1 MGQKDKSILSQA
13 RQIRVA
19 TELIELGARLQ
30 LLEAETDLSRERL
43 LKLYKEIR
51 RVSPPKGMLPFSTD
65 WFLSWQPNIHSS
77 LFAEIHR
84 FMTVHANEQGV
95 GAIIKAYR
103 LYLEHLAINQM
114 EPVLTITRAWTLVR
128 FLGKRILDTAQCK
141 RCSGRFVVH
150 ALDLHNEY
158 VCGLCN
164 VPSRA
169 GKGRK
174 AAPAVSQALAA

>member
-1 MGQKDKSILSQA
+1 
-13 RQIRVA
+13 
-19 TELIELGARLQ
+19 
-30 LLEAETDLSRERL
+30 
-43 LKLYKEIR
+43 
-51 RVSPPKGMLPFSTD
+51 MLPFSTD

-77 LFAEIHR
+77 LFAEIYR
-84 FMTVHANEQGV
+84 FLVQQAEVQGV

-103 LYLEHLAINQM
+103 LYLEHLEINQL

-128 FLGKRILDTAQCK
+128 FLDKRILDTAGCD
-141 RCSGRFVVH
+141 RCGGRFVVH
-150 ALDLHNEY
+150 ALDLHQQY

-174 AAPAVSQALAA
+174 SERGHDSHPPGALAA